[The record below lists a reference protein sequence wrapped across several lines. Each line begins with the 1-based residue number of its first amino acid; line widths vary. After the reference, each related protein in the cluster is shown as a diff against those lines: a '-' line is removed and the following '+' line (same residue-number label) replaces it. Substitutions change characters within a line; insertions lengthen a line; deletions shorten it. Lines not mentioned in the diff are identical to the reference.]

1 MLVLFGLSTDL
12 KFAQELLVQ
21 YDQKAFITPD
31 PWAETTGGERL
42 VMRFAR
48 VQYAGADMVDYAQAL
63 LPSRD
68 FRYDAKTKNL
78 SAMTTADEWKRVEQL
93 ILEKDFPDF
102 VLKGLVS
109 EVKPISALVEY
120 EGKITIVKT
129 GEFYHGWEVK
139 EIKNTGVEFSQG
151 ERSFTVR
158 IGR

>member
-1 MLVLFGLSTDL
+1 
-12 KFAQELLVQ
+12 
-21 YDQKAFITPD
+21 
-31 PWAETTGGERL
+31 
-42 VMRFAR
+42 
-48 VQYAGADMVDYAQAL
+48 
-63 LPSRD
+63 
-68 FRYDAKTKNL
+68 YDAKTKNL